1 VRFQVLFYKTGFC
14 LSAIAAV
21 SSCATSS
28 RGYGKTPAVDP
39 AAVVQINREL
49 QVPVGKARVYLQGGA
64 LIAGQ
69 NPDIGKTCC
78 SVLMQN
84 VHSPDEP
91 LLKVLPDRFE
101 ITQLREYNDF
111 HYRPRIYVASAGST
125 FSEWPINV
133 IYSVEMRLDSP
144 GQPNVRALICAK
156 HSGVNMSWDSRSY
169 YPNLAGI
176 RSALGDIIEI
186 QEP

>member
-1 VRFQVLFYKTGFC
+1 MRFQTLGIKVGFC
-14 LSAIAAV
+14 LFATAAV

-28 RGYGKTPAVDP
+28 RGYGPIPAVDP
-39 AAVVQINREL
+39 ASVVQINRQL
-49 QVPVGKARVYLQGGA
+49 QIPSGKARVYLQEGA
-64 LIAGQ
+64 VLNRQ
-69 NPDIGKTCC
+69 NPDIGKTYC
-78 SVLMQN
+78 SVLMQS
-84 VHSPDEP
+84 VHSPGEP
-91 LLKVLPDRFE
+91 LLKVMPDRFE

-133 IYSVEMRLDSP
+133 IYSVEMRLESP
-144 GQPNVRALICAK
+144 GQPDVRALICAK
-156 HSGVNMSWDSRSY
+156 HSGTNMSWDSRSY
-169 YPNLAGI
+169 YPNLAEI